1 MSLDLSGAAPRELSA
16 LDLIRTD
23 VLPPLRTRTID
34 TLRQP
39 FASAL
44 RSVYDIHVHGASNV
58 PTSGP
63 VILAANH
70 IGTLDGP
77 LLVALNRRSLA
88 LAKSELFT
96 SKVGPFLHL
105 AGQIPVDRTHHDVRA
120 VRRCVQVLQQGRPLA
135 IFPEGLRGR
144 GDMTRIRPG
153 VAYLAMVTG
162 APIVPVAILGTRLPG
177 AGIKTSPPAG
187 SPFHIVYGDKV
198 HIPAREW
205 PRRKT
210 DVAEVTQELSA
221 IFADHVRWA
230 ELKTG
235 MRLPAV

>member
-1 MSLDLSGAAPRELSA
+1 MTLELSGAAPLETQ

-34 TLRQP
+34 TLRGP
-39 FASAL
+39 FAAAL
-44 RSVYDIHVHGASNV
+44 RRLYSIHVHGASNV
-58 PTSGP
+58 PAGGP
-63 VILAANH
+63 VILASNH

-88 LAKSELFT
+88 LAKSELFE
-96 SKVGPFLHL
+96 SRVGPLLHL
-105 AGQIPVDRTHHDVRA
+105 AGQIPVTRTHHDVRA

-135 IFPEGLRGR
+135 IFPEGLRGT
-144 GDMTRIRPG
+144 GDLTRIRPG

-177 AGIKTSPPAG
+177 AGVKASPPVG
-187 SPFHIVYGDKV
+187 SPIHIVYGDKV

-210 DVAEVTQELSA
+210 DVARATHELSA
-221 IFADHVRWA
+221 ILADHVRWA